1 MHKQQ
6 YIKSNHFEYGVDTG
20 IKKCNCYIKLRKL
33 QFDVTIIQKEF
44 TPDAFIMQLSKTA
57 KVVHCLSSAAVLI
70 LSIMF

>member
-1 MHKQQ
+1 MPNQQ

-44 TPDAFIMQLSKTA
+44 TPDAFKDS
-57 KVVHCLSSAAVLI
+57 
-70 LSIMF
+70 